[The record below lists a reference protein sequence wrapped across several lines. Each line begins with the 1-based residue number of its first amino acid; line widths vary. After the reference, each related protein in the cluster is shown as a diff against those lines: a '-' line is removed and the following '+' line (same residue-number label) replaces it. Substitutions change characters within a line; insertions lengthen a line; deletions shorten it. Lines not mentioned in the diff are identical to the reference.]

1 MTVSSTAQLNA
12 DLRFRG
18 APLAARGAYRMLLDF
33 QDACGD
39 VSARGLDAVGAV
51 AAALGCLRDEA
62 RDLLLVM
69 ERHDLVR
76 LEVERVCL
84 LVGSRRGKHG
94 GDSGAERVRR
104 HRAAA
109 KAAKAAE
116 ATDGAPCNAPCNA
129 NVTAGNGQVTA
140 EVRGNTADSAA
151 CNDTRV
157 SDAIPFRD
165 RDPSPAPPAPLPGSP
180 SPPLASPSLPLTPSP
195 LPTPTPPPARAS
207 APVSARGEWPSGG
220 LGGEAG
226 QGDLFESGAVP
237 RLTAREQLGLDAEA
251 ALGAVR
257 ERAKGKLNA
266 SHDARVVAD
275 WQRLVRELAAR
286 STDPVTSLGAYEVLG
301 DWIAAGGLG
310 WMTQARPTLAFLLRP
325 GKLAELLDEAR
336 TWGAQGRP
344 SLSARAPTAPAA
356 TPGRGPAR
364 RLVGAAPVSTAEDFA
379 RDAAGPDP
387 LQELLRKHNLQ

>member
-116 ATDGAPCNAPCNA
+116 ATDGAACNAPCNA

-151 CNDTRV
+151 CNDSRV
-157 SDAIPFRD
+157 PDANPDRD
-165 RDPSPAPPAPLPGSP
+165 RDPSPVPPAPLPGSLP
-180 SPPLASPSLPLTPSP
+180 PPLASPSLSLTLSP
-195 LPTPTPPPARAS
+195 LPTQTPPPARAS
-207 APVSARGEWPSGG
+207 APPARGEWPSGG
-220 LGGEAG
+220 LGGETG

-237 RLTAREQLGLDAEA
+237 RLTAREQLGLDAVA
-251 ALGAVR
+251 ALDAVR
-257 ERAKGKLNA
+257 QRAKGLLNA
-266 SHDARVVAD
+266 SHDARSVAA
-275 WQRLVRELAAR
+275 WQGLVRELAAR
-286 STDPVTSLGAYEVLG
+286 AADPVTTVGAYEVLG
-301 DWIAAGGLG
+301 DWIAAGGFA
-310 WMTQARPTLAFLLRP
+310 WMTRGRPTLALLLRP

-336 TWGAQGRP
+336 TWDAAGRSP
-344 SLSARAPTAPAA
+344 LARRTPAAPAA
-356 TPGRGPAR
+356 APGRGPAR

-387 LQELLRKHNLQ
+387 LQELLRKANLQ